1 MNYCSTR
8 SGETVSP
15 SYALLHGLA
24 ADGGLY
30 VPETFPEQVL
40 SSATLDHKS
49 YQELTELVLSYFFT
63 NFTAAERKALAAAA
77 YNADTFRD
85 ARIVPLHSLDTDV
98 TLAELFHGRTLA
110 FKDLALS
117 LFPHLLTAARRQEGE
132 CKDILILT
140 ATSGDTGKAALE
152 GFKDV
157 KGTHIMVFY
166 PNDGVSPMQER
177 QMRTQEGEN
186 VRVAAIQGNFDD
198 AQSFLKRIFVDKDVR
213 DYAAERNILFSS
225 ANSINIGR
233 LLPQIVYYAATY
245 ASLMKNGAV
254 AAGEIVDV
262 VVPTGN
268 FGNILAGYFAKKMG
282 VPIGKL
288 ICASNR
294 NNVLTDFFK
303 NGVYDMNRE
312 FYTTDSPSMD
322 ILLSSNF
329 ERFLYYVA
337 GGDTQRVAAWED
349 ELARTGKMAVSAA
362 ELTSLRQDFD
372 GDWIDD
378 DETRAVISHVY
389 NDCGYLLDPH
399 TAVAY
404 GVYLNRRKRGL
415 TEGRHTV
422 VMATAHPYKFP
433 PVICRALALPE
444 AADPFLALG
453 EISAVTSLGL
463 PQPLADLRQKELR
476 FNQTLEKE
484 EMKKAVLAFIDTI
497 YEKNKQKG

>member
-1 MNYCSTR
+1 
-8 SGETVSP
+8 
-15 SYALLHGLA
+15 
-24 ADGGLY
+24 
-30 VPETFPEQVL
+30 
-40 SSATLDHKS
+40 
-49 YQELTELVLSYFFT
+49 
-63 NFTAAERKALAAAA
+63 
-77 YNADTFRD
+77 
-85 ARIVPLHSLDTDV
+85 
-98 TLAELFHGRTLA
+98 
-110 FKDLALS
+110 
-117 LFPHLLTAARRQEGE
+117 
-132 CKDILILT
+132 
-140 ATSGDTGKAALE
+140 
-152 GFKDV
+152 
-157 KGTHIMVFY
+157 
-166 PNDGVSPMQER
+166 MQER

-245 ASLMKNGAV
+245 ASLMENGAV